1 VETDSLLHFLG
12 GTEFIL
18 EVRKKLENGKLSA
31 DAAGSLEEL
40 YYNYKNAVN
49 ALAFCFFISW
59 VIYYCYVS
67 HINCILLCQVL
78 QNGDPNAY
86 DIMISNMMAIFDRV
100 LLDCQVPT
108 FYYCFINI
116 FCCSGSFFNA
126 PMCLFILGFILL
138 QNPFTFQPYHK
149 ATREPSSYYMFGQ
162 NYIRPLVD
170 FR

>member
-59 VIYYCYVS
+59 VIYYCYAS

-108 FYYCFINI
+108 F
-116 FCCSGSFFNA
+116 
-126 PMCLFILGFILL
+126 
-138 QNPFTFQPYHK
+138 
-149 ATREPSSYYMFGQ
+149 
-162 NYIRPLVD
+162 
-170 FR
+170 